1 MKLVAEH
8 CPVLLTDW
16 TDFGKSVVKEMNNMN
31 MFIDVSHINQKGFW
45 DVVKTTNKPII
56 ATLPIVYNLQP
67 P

>member
-31 MFIDVSHINQKGFW
+31 MFIDVSHINEKAFGM
-45 DVVKTTNKPII
+45 
-56 ATLPIVYNLQP
+56 L
-67 P
+67 